1 MYNPAAIKQATD
13 RGHHRRK
20 EQETLKCFF
29 PSGLTSFQRPRDF
42 NFKSAY
48 GWIPVSVPIVKAR
61 WTEEARPDPVGSDF
75 TKEGTRKASPMT
87 MRSSDATDGASTTG
101 LAVDAFTATEV
112 TDRSR
117 GLCRAGNLRQDRAPA
132 ARPASLRLLRG
143 LHSQATRED
152 RK

>member
-1 MYNPAAIKQATD
+1 VFLPIGAD
-13 RGHHRRK
+13 FVFG
-20 EQETLKCFF
+20 
-29 PSGLTSFQRPRDF
+29 PRDF
-42 NFKSAY
+42 NFKCAY

-61 WTEEARPDPVGSDF
+61 WTEGARPDPVGSDF

-117 GLCRAGNLRQDRAPA
+117 GFPLCQTCVTHETYE
-132 ARPASLRLLRG
+132 SF
-143 LHSQATRED
+143 
-152 RK
+152 

>member
-1 MYNPAAIKQATD
+1 MFLPIGPD
-13 RGHHRRK
+13 
-20 EQETLKCFF
+20 FVF
-29 PSGLTSFQRPRDF
+29 RPRDF
-42 NFKSAY
+42 NFKCAY

-61 WTEEARPDPVGSDF
+61 WTEGARPDPVGSDF

-117 GLCRAGNLRQDRAPA
+117 GLSRAGNLRQDRATA
-132 ARPASLRLLRG
+132 ARPASLRLLRN
-143 LHSQATRED
+143 LHSQATGED

>member
-1 MYNPAAIKQATD
+1 
-13 RGHHRRK
+13 
-20 EQETLKCFF
+20 
-29 PSGLTSFQRPRDF
+29 
-42 NFKSAY
+42 
-48 GWIPVSVPIVKAR
+48 
-61 WTEEARPDPVGSDF
+61 
-75 TKEGTRKASPMT
+75 MT

-143 LHSQATRED
+143 LLSQATRED

>member
-1 MYNPAAIKQATD
+1 
-13 RGHHRRK
+13 
-20 EQETLKCFF
+20 
-29 PSGLTSFQRPRDF
+29 
-42 NFKSAY
+42 
-48 GWIPVSVPIVKAR
+48 
-61 WTEEARPDPVGSDF
+61 
-75 TKEGTRKASPMT
+75 MT
-87 MRSSDATDGASTTG
+87 MRSSDATDEASTAG

-143 LHSQATRED
+143 LLSQATGED